1 MHVHTYAHM
10 RYHTCSHAH
19 LHTYIHD
26 ESVMIFEGTVVH
38 YTLPMDV
45 IQGRTIVN
53 PSGLDA
59 SVSGSV
65 VPGRGIVRNAIQVNG
80 RETYIRVTGPGHRLE
95 CFGDLDQCTLGI
107 AVTYVTYITFME
119 VLPNSASGQKLTAMP
134 GKMWFSHRILAMEI
148 WTNQAHD
155 LLYSFC
161 WPIDLGLKCLCCIVS
176 WLYWF

>member
-1 MHVHTYAHM
+1 MRTCINTHYARTYIRAHALIIHAFTHTYT
-10 RYHTCSHAH
+10 HTCFF
-19 LHTYIHD
+19 HD

-155 LLYSFC
+155 LLYSF
-161 WPIDLGLKCLCCIVS
+161 LLT
-176 WLYWF
+176 Y